1 MDIQQ
6 ILDYFKLPEKSS
18 SILIETVI
26 IIGLLWLIRTAAVY
40 VINHRIKD
48 VRARYTWRKT
58 FTYAAITLGVFL
70 VGRLWLTGIQS
81 LATYLGL
88 LSAGLAIALQG
99 PLSNLVGWFFILW
112 RRPFEVGDRVQVGP
126 HTGDVIDVRFF
137 QFTVLELGNWVAS
150 DQSTGRVLHI
160 PNGTVFSETVANY
173 NRGFEYIWN
182 EIPVLVT
189 FESNWEQA
197 KTLLQEIANRHA
209 AHLSED
215 AARRVRQAA
224 QRFAIIYTKLTPI
237 VYTRVEA
244 SGVLLTIRYLAE
256 PRLRRNSEHAIWED
270 ILREFAHHPDIEFA
284 YPTQRTYH
292 RWLDDEKKPLNLAV
306 VSAHETPNLN

>member
-1 MDIQQ
+1 MEIQW

-26 IIGLLWLIRTAAVY
+26 IIGLLWLVRTVAVY
-40 VINHRIKD
+40 VINRRVKD
-48 VRARYTWRKT
+48 VRARYSWRKT
-58 FTYAAITLGVFL
+58 FTYVAIALGVFL

-81 LATYLGL
+81 MATYLGL

-99 PLSNLVGWFFILW
+99 PLANLVGWFFILW

-160 PNGTVFSETVANY
+160 PNGKVFSETVANY

-224 QRFAIIYTKLTPI
+224 QHFAIIYTKLTPI

-256 PRLRRNSEHAIWED
+256 PRLRRNTEHAIWED

-292 RWLDDEKKPLNLAV
+292 RWLDDEHKPLNLAV
-306 VSAHETPNLN
+306 VSARETPNLN